1 MPALLIKD
9 LPPELHERLKD
20 SATRH
25 RRSLTKE
32 ALVLLETALATPD
45 RPVEPPRPFKARLPL
60 TQELLDQ
67 AKGEGRE

>member
-9 LPPELHERLKD
+9 LPPELHEKLKE
-20 SATRH
+20 SAARH

-32 ALVLLETALATPD
+32 ALVLLEGALAAPK
-45 RPVEPPRPFKARLPL
+45 RSVEPPRPFKARVPV

-67 AKGEGRE
+67 AKDEGRE

>member
-9 LPPELHERLKD
+9 LPPELHEKLKA
-20 SATRH
+20 SAARH

-32 ALVLLETALATPD
+32 ALVLLEGALATPK
-45 RPVEPPRPFKARLPL
+45 RPVEPPRPFKARVPV

-67 AKGEGRE
+67 AKDEGRE